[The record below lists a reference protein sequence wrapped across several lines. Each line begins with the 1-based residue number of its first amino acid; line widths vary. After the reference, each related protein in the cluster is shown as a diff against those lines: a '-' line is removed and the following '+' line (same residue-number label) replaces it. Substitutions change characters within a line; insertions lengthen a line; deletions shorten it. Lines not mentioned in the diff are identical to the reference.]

1 MSVSDDC
8 SIRTGIERPCC
19 DPQAPRPSDEP
30 GTIVV
35 AIEAAINAVPDVSP
49 RRIA

>member
-8 SIRTGIERPCC
+8 SIRTGIERPFC
-19 DPQAPRPSDEP
+19 DPQVRRPSDEP

-35 AIEAAINAVPDVSP
+35 AIEAAITAAPSVAP